1 MNKCMHKRL
10 KYLGQSKLGSS
21 ISERAKWFSRLPKPV
36 LALLLAGLLSA
47 CSVATPFR
55 KVPTGIGQA
64 EEGTTVVV
72 ITEATLGGSS
82 EQRSGFWTGVRSV
95 QAVLPS
101 QPGLI
106 GYSLRQELLGNRV
119 WTMTVWQSE
128 VDVRRF
134 ADTATHRQAMQ
145 SGAEAL
151 INLRFARIQRGQ
163 RMPVPTWEEAMDAL
177 EVSGKKY

>member
-1 MNKCMHKRL
+1 M
-10 KYLGQSKLGSS
+10 SKG
-21 ISERAKWFSRLPKPV
+21 AKWCKPLAKPV
-36 LALLLAGLLSA
+36 LGLLLAGLLSA

-55 KVPTGIGQA
+55 KAPAGIGQA
-64 EEGTTVVV
+64 EEGVTVVV
-72 ITEATLGGSS
+72 ITEATIGGSS

-95 QAVLPS
+95 QAVLPN

-128 VDVRRF
+128 LDVRRF
-134 ADTATHRQAMQ
+134 ADTETHRQAMQ
-145 SGAEAL
+145 SGAAAL

-163 RMPVPTWEEAMDAL
+163 RMPVPTWEEVMDAL

>member
-1 MNKCMHKRL
+1 MQKSL
-10 KYLGQSKLGSS
+10 KNLGQSKLNAS
-21 ISERAKWFSRLPKPV
+21 ISKGAKWCKPLAKPV
-36 LALLLAGLLSA
+36 LGLLLAGLLSA

-55 KVPTGIGQA
+55 KISAGIGQA

-72 ITEATLGGSS
+72 ITEATLGGSA

-106 GYSLRQELLGNRV
+106 GFSLRQELLGNRV

-128 VDVRRF
+128 LDIRRF

-145 SGAEAL
+145 SGAAAL

>member
-1 MNKCMHKRL
+1 MRKRL
-10 KYLGQSKLGSS
+10 KNLSQSNLGTSVFEGS
-21 ISERAKWFSRLPKPV
+21 KWFKSLAKPV
-36 LALLLAGLLSA
+36 LGLLLAGLLGA

-55 KVPTGIGQA
+55 KGPAGIGQA
-64 EEGTTVVV
+64 EQGTTVVV

-119 WTMTVWQSE
+119 WTMTIWQSE
-128 VDVRRF
+128 LDVRRF
-134 ADTATHRQAMQ
+134 ADTQTHRQAMQ
-145 SGAEAL
+145 SGAAAL
-151 INLRFARIQRGQ
+151 INLRFARFQRDQ
-163 RMPVPTWEEAMDAL
+163 RMAAPTWEEAMAAL
-177 EVSGKKY
+177 EVAGKKY

>member
-1 MNKCMHKRL
+1 M
-10 KYLGQSKLGSS
+10 GSS
-21 ISERAKWFSRLPKPV
+21 ISERAKWFEPLAKPV
-36 LALLLAGLLSA
+36 LYLLLAGLVGA

-55 KVPTGIGQA
+55 KVAAGTGQA
-64 EEGTTVVV
+64 EHGTTVVV

-82 EQRSGFWTGVRSV
+82 EQRSGFWTGVQSV

-119 WTMTVWQSE
+119 WTMTIWQSE
-128 VDVRRF
+128 LDVRRF

-151 INLRFARIQRGQ
+151 INLRFARFQRDQ
-163 RMPVPTWEEAMDAL
+163 RIAAPTWEEAMVAL
-177 EVSGKKY
+177 EVAGKKY

>member
-1 MNKCMHKRL
+1 MYKQLNNSSQLNMNTSIIKGPKWL
-10 KYLGQSKLGSS
+10 KPL
-21 ISERAKWFSRLPKPV
+21 AKPV
-36 LALLLAGLLSA
+36 LGLLLAGLLSA

-55 KVPTGIGQA
+55 MVPAGMGQA
-64 EEGTTVVV
+64 ERGTTVVV

-119 WTMTVWQSE
+119 WSMTAWQSE
-128 VDVRRF
+128 MHVRRF
-134 ADTATHRQAMQ
+134 ADTAAHRQAMQ
-145 SGAEAL
+145 SGAETL
-151 INLRFARIQRGQ
+151 INLRFARIQRDQ

-177 EVSGKKY
+177 EASGRKY

>member
-1 MNKCMHKRL
+1 MYKRL
-10 KYLGQSKLGSS
+10 KNLSQFNLGSS
-21 ISERAKWFSRLPKPV
+21 IFEGTKWFNPLAKPV
-36 LALLLAGLLSA
+36 LGLLLAGLLSA

-55 KVPTGIGQA
+55 NVPAGAGQA
-64 EEGTTVVV
+64 EQGTTVVV

-128 VDVRRF
+128 LDVRRF
-134 ADTATHRQAMQ
+134 ANTETHRLAMK

-151 INLRFARIQRGQ
+151 INLRFARLQRDQ
-163 RMPVPTWEEAMDAL
+163 HIPVPSWEEAINAL
-177 EVSGKKY
+177 ELAGKKY

>member
-1 MNKCMHKRL
+1 MRKRL
-10 KYLGQSKLGSS
+10 KNLSQSNLCSS
-21 ISERAKWFSRLPKPV
+21 VFEGAKWFKPLAKPV
-36 LALLLAGLLSA
+36 LGLLLAGLLGA

-55 KVPTGIGQA
+55 KVAAGTGQA
-64 EEGTTVVV
+64 EQGTTVVV

-82 EQRSGFWTGVRSV
+82 EQRSGFWTGVQSV

-119 WTMTVWQSE
+119 WTMTIWQSE
-128 VDVRRF
+128 LDVRRF
-134 ADTATHRQAMQ
+134 ADTATHRQAME

-151 INLRFARIQRGQ
+151 INLRFARFQRDQ
-163 RMPVPTWEEAMDAL
+163 RMPAPTWEEAMVAL
-177 EVSGKKY
+177 EVAGKKY

>member
-1 MNKCMHKRL
+1 M
-10 KYLGQSKLGSS
+10 GSS
-21 ISERAKWFSRLPKPV
+21 ISERAKWFEPLAKPV
-36 LALLLAGLLSA
+36 LYLLLAGLVGA

-55 KVPTGIGQA
+55 KVAAGTGQA
-64 EEGTTVVV
+64 EHGTTVVV

-82 EQRSGFWTGVRSV
+82 EQRSGFWTGVQSV

-119 WTMTVWQSE
+119 WTMTIWQSE
-128 VDVRRF
+128 LDVRRF

-151 INLRFARIQRGQ
+151 INLRFARFQRDQ
-163 RMPVPTWEEAMDAL
+163 RMAAPTWEEAMVAL
-177 EVSGKKY
+177 EVAGKKY

>member
-1 MNKCMHKRL
+1 MRKRL
-10 KYLGQSKLGSS
+10 KNLGQSKLGSS
-21 ISERAKWFSRLPKPV
+21 IYEGAKWFKPLAKPV
-36 LALLLAGLLSA
+36 LGLFLAGLISA

-55 KVPTGIGQA
+55 KVPAGTGQA
-64 EEGTTVVV
+64 EHGKTVIV

-101 QPGLI
+101 QAGLI

-128 VDVRRF
+128 LDVRRF

-145 SGAEAL
+145 SGAAAL
-151 INLRFARIQRGQ
+151 INLRFARIQRDQ
-163 RMPVPTWEEAMDAL
+163 HLPVPTWEEAMDAL
-177 EVSGKKY
+177 EVAGKKY

>member
-1 MNKCMHKRL
+1 MQKSL
-10 KYLGQSKLGSS
+10 KNLGQSKLNAS
-21 ISERAKWFSRLPKPV
+21 ISKGAEWFKPLAKPV
-36 LALLLAGLLSA
+36 LGLLLAGLLSA

-55 KVPTGIGQA
+55 KVPAGIGQA
-64 EEGTTVVV
+64 EQGATVVV

-128 VDVRRF
+128 LDVRRF

-145 SGAEAL
+145 SGAAAL

>member
-1 MNKCMHKRL
+1 MPKNL
-10 KYLGQSKLGSS
+10 KNLGQSKLDSS
-21 ISERAKWFSRLPKPV
+21 ISEGAKWFKLLAKPV
-36 LALLLAGLLSA
+36 LGLHLAVCLGA

-55 KVPTGIGQA
+55 KVPEGIVQA
-64 EEGTTVVV
+64 EKATTVVV

-95 QAVLPS
+95 QDVLPS

-119 WTMTVWQSE
+119 WTMTIWQSE

-134 ADTATHRQAMQ
+134 AATATHRQAMQ

-151 INLRFARIQRGQ
+151 INLRFARLKRDQH
-163 RMPVPTWEEAMDAL
+163 MPVPTWDEAMDAL
-177 EVSGKKY
+177 EVAGKKY

>member
-1 MNKCMHKRL
+1 M
-10 KYLGQSKLGSS
+10 GTS
-21 ISERAKWFSRLPKPV
+21 IPVKVKWFKPTAKPV
-36 LALLLAGLLSA
+36 LGLLLAGLLSA

-55 KVPTGIGQA
+55 KVPAGIGQA

-72 ITEATLGGSS
+72 ITEAILGGSS

-163 RMPVPTWEEAMDAL
+163 RMPALTWEEAMDAL
-177 EVSGKKY
+177 EVSGRKY

>member
-1 MNKCMHKRL
+1 M
-10 KYLGQSKLGSS
+10 GSS
-21 ISERAKWFSRLPKPV
+21 ISERAKWFKPLAKPV
-36 LALLLAGLLSA
+36 LYLLLAGLVGA

-55 KVPTGIGQA
+55 KVAAGTGQA
-64 EEGTTVVV
+64 EHGTTVVV

-82 EQRSGFWTGVRSV
+82 EQRSGFWTGVQSV

-119 WTMTVWQSE
+119 WTMTIWQSKL
-128 VDVRRF
+128 DVRRF

-151 INLRFARIQRGQ
+151 INLRFARFQRDQ
-163 RMPVPTWEEAMDAL
+163 RIAAPTWEEAMVAL
-177 EVSGKKY
+177 EVAGKKY

>member
-1 MNKCMHKRL
+1 MRQLL
-10 KYLGQSKLGSS
+10 KNLSQSNLGTSIFEGS
-21 ISERAKWFSRLPKPV
+21 KWFKPMAKHV
-36 LALLLAGLLSA
+36 LGLLLAGLLCA

-55 KVPTGIGQA
+55 KMPAGIGQA
-64 EEGTTVVV
+64 EQGTTVLV
-72 ITEATLGGSS
+72 IIEATLGGSS

-95 QAVLPS
+95 QAVLPT

-128 VDVRRF
+128 MDVRRF

-151 INLRFARIQRGQ
+151 INLRFARIERGQ